1 MNVIRCLK
9 GHYYDSDKYEVC
21 PHCGASGAVDTASQG
36 ENTGNPGDSVS
47 DSGTSAVSNDN
58 FQSAPAAN
66 FIDPNMNLQ
75 NDDDGGYPSTVTYG
89 SSYENNTSQRAAQSG
104 FQVQPLPDTAYEQYG
119 DAAYQNNTAETGAAS
134 YQQSYQN
141 QYQSNDTNYGNSAYQ
156 NQTVYGQQGQTAYQQ
171 NTQHTKENTS
181 YQQSTQQTQGYTSY
195 QQNSQQPHKPSFD
208 EISSTVTLNSYQGPS
223 LRQNLFTE
231 YKDEDDAEAK
241 TRYIKPDVDMDV
253 TSVLTGD
260 GMSSSGE
267 QYKAVLIQTATG
279 QRFGLSQ
286 EKTVIGKICSVRQSD
301 ICIKN
306 NTVSRRHA
314 CITIIGD
321 KYFIEDLGSTNKTR
335 INGIDIGSNRMLELK
350 DNDRVVLSD
359 EEFIFYIT

>member
-171 NTQHTKENTS
+171 NIQ
-181 YQQSTQQTQGYTSY
+181 
-195 QQNSQQPHKPSFD
+195 KPSFD